1 MNVKNTPITSSI
13 GAYFMVM
20 SILTAANYG
29 INKLFWIYLAFGV
42 FNGAGCALQIYLSS
56 RAEDTK
62 TVTYYFFALD
72 RLVLG
77 LLLVSIYFDLVTIN
91 FEKLKYLILFIGVY
105 LILDH
110 LIKKNIQKINLC

>member
-42 FNGAGCALQIYLSS
+42 FNGAACALQIYLSS
-56 RAEDTK
+56 RSEDAK

-110 LIKKNIQKINLC
+110 LIKKIFRR

>member
-13 GAYFMVM
+13 GAYFMIM

-42 FNGAGCALQIYLSS
+42 FNGGACALQIYLSS
-56 RAEDTK
+56 KAENTK

-77 LLLVSIYFDLVTIN
+77 LLLISIYFGLVIIN

-105 LILDH
+105 LILDY
-110 LIKKNIQKINLC
+110 LIKKLIKK